1 MFVKISDVFSNT
13 PGARFESE
21 GPNSGEKFR
30 KEILIPKYLEAKKKS
45 EKLVI
50 NLDDCYGFATS
61 FLEEAFG
68 GLVREL
74 KEKDT
79 LNNIE
84 IISMDDATAETL
96 IEKYV
101 REAEEKL

>member
-1 MFVKISDVFSNT
+1 MIVKISDVFSNT

-30 KEILIPKYLEAKKKS
+30 KEILLPKYLEAKKNG
-45 EKLVI
+45 ENLVI

-74 KEKDT
+74 KEKNI
-79 LNNIE
+79 LNKIE
-84 IISMDDATAETL
+84 IVSMDDATAETL
-96 IEKYV
+96 IKKYV